1 MKSVKDLLKNQYF
14 VIFLFFIVLF
24 FLKDSFVN
32 VYESVFLPEQQE
44 YQEYESEEH
53 VEEQEIVEEEI
64 TEKEILSVIVSKTAT
79 STELEIEKS
88 GFQAPEIIKAVY
100 LTAWSAAS
108 PYMTNYVID
117 LAKNTEINAVVI
129 DIKDWSGYVS
139 YNTEVAEVEEY
150 NAERYLIPDVKAL
163 VEKFHKNGIYTIA
176 RISVFQ
182 DPILAWSRP
191 DLAVKRK
198 SDDSLLWLDKM
209 GLAWIDP
216 SSEEAWDYNIAIARD
231 VLNQGFD
238 ELNFDYIRFPSD
250 GDLGDLSFSLWNS
263 TGTTRIS
270 VIKGFYSYLREKLPN
285 AVLSADLFGLSTE
298 ISDLGIGQKIEHA
311 YQYFDFVSPMVYPSH
326 YAQGYIGYDN
336 PAEYP
341 YEVVKNAMEAGL
353 FKLNAFKTTTSTQAK
368 LRPWLQDF
376 DLGAEYGEE
385 EVRLEINAVQDA
397 LKDDFSGFMIWSPEN
412 FYTRGALSTTT
423 QDLLE

>member
-1 MKSVKDLLKNQYF
+1 MKNIKNLLKNQYF
-14 VIFLFFIVLF
+14 VVFLFFLALF
-24 FLKDSFVN
+24 FLRDSPAD
-32 VYESVFLPEQQE
+32 VYEPISLPEQQE
-44 YQEYESEEH
+44 YQEYESEKH
-53 VEEQEIVEEEI
+53 VEEQKIIEEEI
-64 TEKEILSVIVSKTAT
+64 LSTIVPEVPT
-79 STELEIEKS
+79 STESEIKES

-100 LTAWSAAS
+100 LTSWSAAS
-108 PYMTNYVID
+108 PYMVNYVID
-117 LAKNTEINAVVI
+117 LAKNTEINAVVV

-139 YNTEVAEVEEY
+139 YNTEVAEVEKY
-150 NAERYLIPDVKAL
+150 NAERYLISDVKAL

-182 DPILAWSRP
+182 DPILAWARP
-191 DLAVKRK
+191 DLAVRRK

-216 SSEEAWDYNIAIARD
+216 SSKEAWDYNIAIAKD

-250 GDLGDLSFSLWNS
+250 GDLGDLSFSLWDSAS
-263 TGTTRIS
+263 TTKIS
-270 VIKGFYSYLREKLPN
+270 VIRDFYSYLRQNIPDG
-285 AVLSADLFGLSTE
+285 VLSADLFGLSTE
-298 ISDLGIGQKIEHA
+298 TFDLGIGQKIEYA

-326 YAQGYIGYDN
+326 YAQGYIGYEN
-336 PAEYP
+336 PVEYP
-341 YEVVKNAMEAGL
+341 YEVVKNAMENGL
-353 FKLNAFKTTTSTQAK
+353 IKLIDFKNTTSTNAK

-385 EVRLEINAVQDA
+385 EVRLEIKAVRDA
-397 LKDDFSGFMIWSPEN
+397 LGDDFSGFMLWSPEN